1 MDMKLILASIAVFL
15 VIILAL
21 VAILLVAK
29 NYLVASGAVK
39 LTINGDNELE
49 VESGSTLLNT
59 LSSNGDR
66 KSVV

>member
-29 NYLVASGAVK
+29 NYLVA
-39 LTINGDNELE
+39 
-49 VESGSTLLNT
+49 
-59 LSSNGDR
+59 
-66 KSVV
+66 